1 MCKIVPRIQWFNKS
15 GKQPSFQCTKIQ
27 KEPIFPDF
35 RVIMSN
41 TNFFQAF
48 TASANVPALFLQQ
61 LLENTMKIYE
71 KDWGKTSGSDKP
83 RHPVLQMLWGIVTQ
97 TNVDHAEL
105 LWEEFT
111 QGIQTFFSH
120 KASHKARTD
129 NQEKDEKQSQN
140 DKPGLG
146 MEKTV
151 KDKAKSKPEN
161 SSTVTSG
168 VSIPVSDPE
177 KAHEALAGPDP
188 EPMKEDQTGSD
199 SGKLHVSLAGPNPE
213 HMDDEFLATAYPKVH
228 ENLKL
233 ITDERVIDDKPESH
247 SGSMSSMK
255 NLDDTFNFG
264 DQFLHDKPTE
274 DDQEKSKVREESDS
288 TIPDSSHQTVTS
300 TPPVIA
306 PFTEVSSSKPSLL
319 VTPPP
324 INTEAT
330 TITTSLPEITPF
342 IALQLRVARLEQE
355 MSEVKKTDHS
365 ADVLASIRTQV
376 PTAVDNYLGTKLDD
390 ALLKVLE
397 RHTADLIEKYS
408 VLPGPESVKN
418 QESKKSPKEIIKAKK
433 EQDEEKQDSTYSIRS
448 TDKVDLEEF
457 DLKSAL
463 FSHMNKKKSANK
475 NKTNYRLYHALMEAL
490 LADEDAMD
498 KEVADKVKDHKRK
511 HDSDDDEDDDDDEGP
526 SAGSNQ
532 GRSTKKRRSDSAA
545 SGSAKPP
552 PKDDDQSSKKPRESD
567 ASASKQHPALTS
579 TGWQITDTRD
589 AGADSSMH
597 RSDPESEHSE
607 QSSDDISKQDE
618 GNDSDMEDTD
628 NAHIPK
634 VSTTTWFKPISESE
648 RPVTP
653 EPEWTIP
660 LNYFLEPEQNWAN
673 AYATTFKVPEENKLQ
688 RKTYDIGSFIKWFCR
703 RTGKK
708 KLCKADLEGPAFN
721 LVKSFYKNNVFLQ
734 YQMDECHKL
743 LTNKVDLSNP
753 EGHQILRNIYEPLPL
768 GGPPDLIPNQNIL
781 NNLQM
786 TFQCRMKGMTDMEDT
801 DNAHIPKDLDY
812 LLTGDKERKI
822 ALSISKLKAARY
834 LDFGLEELVPSLW
847 VESEREYDISAVYG
861 ITHWWFRRKE
871 FYINKHSESSDREAV
886 RSQMRILSVI
896 SVKVFEKYG
905 YNYLREIILRR
916 ADYQEYK
923 ISEKDFKNLH
933 PNDFE
938 DLFLLNIQEK
948 LNHLP
953 KTDKTSLHTAV
964 NMWIRNLVIRNRVGD
979 LQLGIESYQ
988 TKINLERPNWD
999 AADYYFKEDYTIVP
1013 KPRAVVYRDRNDQ
1026 RKLMRLNELHKFS
1039 DGTLTRVMEKLDHM
1053 VKDFHLFEYNK
1064 GMETRKWSEDDKRRS
1079 KDFITA
1085 IEKRLQIR
1093 RIYRSL
1099 ESFVGGRIRDID
1111 YRLINRTT

>member
-1 MCKIVPRIQWFNKS
+1 MKKGILPHSLWTVLKENTTRKVAS
-15 GKQPSFQCTKIQ
+15 KQPATRRYSTQKKQQPLTPVKPSKSTPAPTKKPSKHKLPQKVRKGKPTFQLVDEDDEAQ
-27 KEPIFPDF
+27 QESVPQDEGDDPDLELAKK
-35 RVIMSN
+35 MS
-41 TNFFQAF
+41 
-48 TASANVPALFLQQ
+48 
-61 LLENTMKIYE
+61 LEA
-71 KDWGKTSGSDKP
+71 
-83 RHPVLQMLWGIVTQ
+83 H
-97 TNVDHAEL
+97 
-105 LWEEFT
+105 
-111 QGIQTFFSH
+111 
-120 KASHKARTD
+120 
-129 NQEKDEKQSQN
+129 QEKGEGEGISILETTPKLPEVVGKGKAIFILVRRDQTPHDSTTGPSSQPEDDTSEKVIHESSSTSDSERTESETEAAAPKG
-140 DKPGLG
+140 DKDQG
-146 MEKTV
+146 EV
-151 KDKAKSKPEN
+151 D

-188 EPMKEDQTGSD
+188 EPMQEDQTGSN

-233 ITDERVIDDKPESH
+233 ITDERVIDDNPESH

-255 NLDDTFNFG
+255 NLDDTYNFG
-264 DQFLHDKPTE
+264 DQFLYDKPTE

-288 TIPDSSHQTVTS
+288 TIPDPSHQTVTS

-306 PFTEVSSSKPSLL
+306 PFTDVSSTKPSLL

-365 ADVLASIRTQV
+365 ADVLASIKSQV
-376 PTAVDNYLGTKLDD
+376 PTAVDKYLGTKLDD
-390 ALLKVLE
+390 ALLKSIS
-397 RHTADLIEKYS
+397 R
-408 VLPGPESVKN
+408 
-418 QESKKSPKEIIKAKK
+418 IK
-433 EQDEEKQDSTYSIRS
+433 
-448 TDKVDLEEF
+448 
-457 DLKSAL
+457 DLKRVRGDYQKPKRSSLENRNTAHL
-463 FSHMNKKKSANK
+463 PSIPC
-475 NKTNYRLYHALMEAL
+475 TLEAL
-490 LADEDAMD
+490 IADEDAMI
-498 KEVADKVKDHKRK
+498 RK
-511 HDSDDDEDDDDDEGP
+511 LQTRLKITRESMIVMMMKSMDDDEALQRGIKMGK
-526 SAGSNQ
+526 SA
-532 GRSTKKRRSDSAA
+532 KRVRHDSGA
-545 SGSAKPP
+545 SGSAQPLQKI
-552 PKDDDQSSKKPRESD
+552 S
-567 ASASKQHPALTS
+567 LT
-579 TGWQITDTRD
+579 QRD
-589 AGADSSMH
+589 VVVDSSMP
-597 RSDPESEHSE
+597 RSDTESEHYE
-607 QSSDDISKQDE
+607 QSSDDIPMQDE
-618 GNDSDMEDTD
+618 GHVSDMEDTD

-634 VSTTTWFKPISESE
+634 AST
-648 RPVTP
+648 
-653 EPEWTIP
+653 
-660 LNYFLEPEQNWAN
+660 
-673 AYATTFKVPEENKLQ
+673 YATTYKVPAENKLQ
-688 RKTYDIGSFIKWFCR
+688 RKTYDIG

-708 KLCKADLEGPAFN
+708 KLCKADLEGQ
-721 LVKSFYKNNVFLQ
+721 LST
-734 YQMDECHKL
+734 L
-743 LTNKVDLSNP
+743 LKPFIRTT
-753 EGHQILRNIYEPLPL
+753 
-768 GGPPDLIPNQNIL
+768 L
-781 NNLQM
+781 N
-786 TFQCRMKGMTDMEDT
+786 
-801 DNAHIPKDLDY
+801 
-812 LLTGDKERKI
+812 
-822 ALSISKLKAARY
+822 SARY

-871 FYINKHSESSDREAV
+871 FYINKHSEPSDHEAV

-896 SVKVFEKYG
+896 SVKVFEKYR
-905 YNYLREIILRR
+905 YNYLREIILCR

-964 NMWIRNLVIRNRVGD
+964 NMWIRNLVIRNRMGD
-979 LQLGIESYQ
+979 LQLRIESYQ